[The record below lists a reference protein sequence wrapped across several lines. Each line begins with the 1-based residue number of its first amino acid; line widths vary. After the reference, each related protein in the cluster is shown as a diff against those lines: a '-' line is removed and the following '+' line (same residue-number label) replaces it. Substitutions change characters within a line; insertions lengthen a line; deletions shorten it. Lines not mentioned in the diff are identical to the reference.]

1 MHQPRLVCKRCARTR
16 PILLETVPVD
26 SPPLAQTTTPRLD
39 LRGITK
45 RFPGCLA
52 NDHIDLTLLPGEIH
66 ALLGENGAGKSTLVK
81 IIYGVQHADSG
92 TLSWEGQPVT
102 IADPHAARRLGIGM
116 VFQHFSLFD
125 TLTVAENIALGIE
138 DKTSIKDLSSRI
150 RAVSERYGLALDPE
164 RHVFD
169 LSVGER
175 QRVEIVRCLLQDP
188 RLLIM
193 DEPTSV
199 LTPQEVGRLFE
210 TLKRLAAEGCTIL
223 YISHKLEEIRAL
235 CDRATVLRGGKVV
248 ATCDPR
254 KETARGLAEMMIGT
268 TLSTPERAA
277 AAVTGAPRLEVRPL
291 STTTAVPFATELK
304 DVSLEVRAG
313 EIVGIAGVAGNGQAE
328 LMAALSGETLIGDEN
343 AVRIDGRPVG
353 HLGPR
358 ARRELGLAFV
368 PEERLGRGA
377 VPELSLSE
385 NALLSGYAREPLVRG
400 GMVQFGRSRSYAERI
415 INLFNVVT
423 HGHRAEARSLSG
435 GNLQKFIIGREI
447 LQKPKLL
454 IVGQPTWGVDAGAAA
469 AIHQALIDLARNGT
483 AVLVVSQDL
492 DELFVLCDRISVLF
506 HGRLSPSTP
515 AHQTTVEQIGLLMGG
530 LFGGAGDEED
540 VGRVA

>member
-1 MHQPRLVCKRCARTR
+1 MTAPPPRLA
-16 PILLETVPVD
+16 
-26 SPPLAQTTTPRLD
+26 

-45 RFPGCLA
+45 RFPGTLA
-52 NDHIDLTLLPGEIH
+52 NDSVDLTLLPGEVH
-66 ALLGENGAGKSTLVK
+66 ALVGENGAGKSTLVK
-81 IIYGVQHADSG
+81 IIYGVLHADAG
-92 TLSWEGQPVT
+92 TIAWDGREVT
-102 IADPHAARRLGIGM
+102 IASPHAARRLGIGM

-125 TLTVAENIALGIE
+125 TLTVAENIALGLE
-138 DKTSIKDLSSRI
+138 EPGAMKELEKRI
-150 RAVSERYGLALDPE
+150 RAVSERYGLALDPG

-199 LTPQEVGRLFE
+199 LTPQEVARLFD
-210 TLKRLAAEGCTIL
+210 TLKRLSAEGCTIL
-223 YISHKLEEIRAL
+223 YISHKLEEIRAI

-248 ATCDPR
+248 GSCDPR
-254 KETARGLAEMMIGT
+254 KETARSLAEMMIGAE
-268 TLSTPERAA
+268 LATPDRAG
-277 AAVTGAPRLEVRPL
+277 AAVAGAPRLEVRHL
-291 STTTAVPFATELK
+291 ATTSDNPFATNLV

-313 EIVGIAGVAGNGQAE
+313 EILGIAGVAGNGQAE
-328 LMAALSGETLIGDEN
+328 LLSALSGEVLVADE
-343 AVRIDGRPVG
+343 ASIRIDGRPVG

-358 ARRELGLAFV
+358 ARRELGFAFV

-400 GMVQFGRSRSYAERI
+400 GLVHFGRARSYAERI
-415 INLFNVVT
+415 IGAFNVVSR
-423 HGHRAEARSLSG
+423 GHRAEARSLSG

-454 IVGQPTWGVDAGAAA
+454 VVGQPTWGVDAGAAA
-469 AIHQALIDLARNGT
+469 AIHQALIDLARGGA

-492 DELFVLCDRISVLF
+492 DELFVLSDRIAVLF
-506 HGRLSPSTP
+506 HGRLSESRPTHETS
-515 AHQTTVEQIGLLMGG
+515 VEQVGLLMGG
-530 LFGGAGDEED
+530 LFGTAGDEEE